1 MEQVKPLVLVRKLR
15 SAWPSEHLPSFVLQ
29 QDNWN
34 DYGFMTLY
42 NLYYVALDKNGK
54 VVSDLI
60 GPVRILRIGQ
70 TAKDSLQVKDDF
82 TSLGEEFCSVGSSL
96 DYYERLRRAY
106 PKYFMHLLTCL
117 RDIVRSPSVAS
128 SFRSEIGWSES
139 LFRDGKSEDYLKL
152 ARGILVGDFTELP
165 SDELEFSLSFSNW
178 LSDLSFS
185 FIPKEGVRK
194 SQLPGRVSVLIG
206 ANGSGKSTVLA
217 RIARLAF
224 ATIDE
229 REGSVI
235 SSLGKITPRGIGF
248 PRVITISFS
257 PFDSFKLPGIDTKNR
272 KKIFDEMEAGVGRY
286 AFIGLRD
293 VRGEA
298 RFSAKGAEVK
308 LDLFKDP
315 DRHGQTKLKTVEKL
329 TDEFMGYLRSIKEPI
344 KIRQFNKIFSDLLT
358 GSAFEPLLINN
369 LTACNDSQIEH
380 AFLLCSTG
388 HKIAALVV
396 AGLIAKL
403 VPSSLVLF
411 DEPETHLHPPLL
423 AALMHAIREI
433 LHNDESFCVV
443 ATHSPVV
450 VQESMA
456 EDVKVIRREGDIT
469 SVLGLNSETFGE
481 SIGLITAE
489 VFGLNSETTD
499 YHRVL
504 DKLLTKYSDQEE
516 LEALF
521 LNGQMSHQARGY
533 TMSRR
538 LQLKKGK

>member
-1 MEQVKPLVLVRKLR
+1 MKPLILVKKLR
-15 SAWPSEHLPSFVLQ
+15 SPWPIEHLPSFVLQ

-34 DYGFMTLY
+34 DYGYKTLY
-42 NLYYVALDKNGK
+42 QLYYVSIDKKGK
-54 VVSDLI
+54 IVSDLI
-60 GPVRILRIGQ
+60 GPVKILRIGQ
-70 TAKDSLQVKDDF
+70 SDTDPLQVREDF
-82 TSLGEEFCSVGSSL
+82 TKLDGDFCSVGSSL
-96 DYYERLRRAY
+96 DYYERLRHVY
-106 PKYFMHLLTCL
+106 SKEFKPLLSGL
-117 RDIVRSPSVAS
+117 RDIVRRPSVAS
-128 SFRSEIGWSES
+128 AFRSEVGWSVS
-139 LFRDGKSEDYLKL
+139 LFRDGKSEDYLNL
-152 ARGILVGDFTELP
+152 ARGILAGDFTKLP

-178 LSDLSFS
+178 LSKLSFS
-185 FIPKEGVRK
+185 FTQKEGVRK
-194 SQLPGRVSVLIG
+194 SKLPGRISVLIG
-206 ANGSGKSTVLA
+206 DNGAGKSTVLA
-217 RIARLAF
+217 RLARLAF

-229 REGSVI
+229 REETTI

-272 KKIFDEMEAGVGRY
+272 KKIIEEMEQGIGRY

-298 RFSAKGAEVK
+298 RFTAKGAEME

-329 TDEFMGYLRSIKEPI
+329 TDEFMGYLRSIKEPA
-344 KIRQFNKIFSDLLT
+344 KVSQLNSIFSSLLA
-358 GSAFEPLLINN
+358 GSAFDPLLGKS
-369 LTACNDSQIEH
+369 LTDYEDFHIKP

-423 AALMHAIREI
+423 AALMNAIRAI

-456 EDVKVIRREGDIT
+456 EDVKVIKREGSVT
-469 SVLGLNSETFGE
+469 SVLGLSSETFGE
-481 SIGLITAE
+481 NIGLITAE

-504 DKLLTKYSDQEE
+504 DKLVTKYSDQEE

>member
-1 MEQVKPLVLVRKLR
+1 MKPLVLVRKFR
-15 SAWPSEHLPSFVLQ
+15 SPWPVENLPSFVLQ

-34 DYGFMTLY
+34 DYGYKTLY
-42 NLYYVALDKNGK
+42 QLYYVSVDKKGK

-60 GPVRILRIGQ
+60 GPVKILRLGQ
-70 TAKDSLQVKDDF
+70 SDSDPLQVREDF
-82 TSLGEEFCSVGSSL
+82 TKLGDDFCSVGSSL
-96 DYYERLRRAY
+96 DYYERLRHVY
-106 PKYFMHLLTCL
+106 SGEYKSLLVGL
-117 RDIVRSPSVAS
+117 RDIVRSPSVAKA
-128 SFRSEIGWSES
+128 FRSEAGWSVS

-152 ARGILVGDFTELP
+152 ARGILVGDFTKLP

-178 LSDLSFS
+178 LSKLSFS
-185 FIPKEGVRK
+185 FTQKEGGRK
-194 SQLPGRVSVLIG
+194 SRLPGRISVLIG
-206 ANGSGKSTVLA
+206 DNGAGKSTVLA
-217 RIARLAF
+217 RLARLAF

-229 REGSVI
+229 REETTI
-235 SSLGKITPRGIGF
+235 SSLGSITPRGIGF

-257 PFDSFKLPGIDTKNR
+257 PFDSFKLPGVDTRNR
-272 KKIFDEMEAGVGRY
+272 KKIIDEMEHGVGRY

-298 RFSAKGAEVK
+298 RYSAKGEEMV

-329 TDEFMGYLRSIKEPI
+329 TDEFMGYLRSIKEPA
-344 KIRQFNKIFSDLLT
+344 KVSQLNSIFSSLLAD
-358 GSAFEPLLINN
+358 SAFGPLLNKS
-369 LTACNDSQIEH
+369 LIECEDFDIKP

-423 AALMHAIREI
+423 AALMNAIRAI
-433 LHNDESFCVV
+433 LHNDESFCVI

-456 EDVKVIRREGDIT
+456 EDVKVIKREGSIT
-469 SVLGLNSETFGE
+469 SVSGLTSETFGE

-489 VFGLNSETTD
+489 VFGLNAETTD

-504 DKLLTKYSDQEE
+504 DNLVSKYSKQEE

-538 LQLKKGK
+538 LLLKKGK